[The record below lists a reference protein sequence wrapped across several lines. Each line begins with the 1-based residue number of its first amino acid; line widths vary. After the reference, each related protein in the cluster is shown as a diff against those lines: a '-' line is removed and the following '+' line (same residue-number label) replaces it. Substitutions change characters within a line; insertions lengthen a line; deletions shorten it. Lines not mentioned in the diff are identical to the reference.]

1 LETRGWMYLLT
12 GLLYPTDTDYINT
25 QGFPETLSDINL
37 ESIGVVVKKVS
48 VIENNRFKTGYQGGD
63 ERFAFSI
70 NNGEIDDNLAQRL
83 ADAVM
88 VSLAVVNDI
97 GLEEAPMAI
106 KFPQNKI
113 NEDGK
118 LKIKDMQGDEG
129 FGIEQYF
136 RLNRAVGVPSEVLS
150 RVWQIVPAVVNNQS
164 FMDAASF
171 YRESIMNIWIPDD
184 TISELMVDGDIPIS
198 NVEKANVETAY
209 HNAFKSIE
217 AIIGEPPSDRRKL
230 GMKLVKQGIN
240 PDEMLGYELY
250 YMKPGKEKLLEKL
263 LDMQKTRDKKAA
275 HGKTTHPREIGL
287 CELKDKQA
295 LARHIILKSL
305 TSISGMPPQ
314 RIFHPLS

>member
-1 LETRGWMYLLT
+1 LKTRGWVYLLT

-25 QGFPETLSDINL
+25 QGLPETLSDINL

-48 VIENNRFKTGYQGGD
+48 VIEGKKFKTGYQGGD
-63 ERFAFSI
+63 ERFTFSI
-70 NNGEIDDNLAQRL
+70 NNGEIDDDLAQRL

-88 VSLAVVNDI
+88 VSLAVVCEI

-106 KFPQNKI
+106 RFPQNKI

-118 LKIKDMQGDEG
+118 LKIKDIQGDEG
-129 FGIEQYF
+129 FGIEQYIQF
-136 RLNRAVGVPSEVLS
+136 NKAVGVPSEVLS
-150 RVWQIVPAVVNNQS
+150 RVWQIVPAIVGNQS

-184 TISELMVDGDIPIS
+184 TISELMEDGDIPTS

-217 AIIGEPPSDRRKL
+217 AIIGEPPRNTKKL
-230 GMKLVKQGIN
+230 RIKLDNQGIN
-240 PDEMLGYELY
+240 PDEIVGYELY
-250 YMKPGKEKLLEKL
+250 KMKPGKEKLFDKL
-263 LDMQKTRDKKAA
+263 LSMQKTRDKKTA
-275 HGKTTHPREIGL
+275 HGKTIQPREIGL
-287 CELKDKQA
+287 CDLKDKQA